1 MPTLKA
7 TSNAEIIS
15 YFLNMNPEIR
25 EEIDLPVQGQST
37 IEIGK
42 MIVDNNRYK
51 NAFINTINLIGLT
64 IIKENRWENPWQR
77 FTDKGRLRFGQ
88 QIRELIL
95 DLAKVHDY
103 NEFYED
109 KDKFL
114 DTEVPNVYNYIH
126 QLNFQKWYETTV
138 NDGLLRMAFNN
149 EEGDGLYNFINECV
163 ANLYETYEY
172 DKYLVDKY
180 QLCRRIV
187 DGTVPV
193 KVISASGKT
202 PREILSQ
209 MKGVSNLM
217 SFKSPNFNPAG
228 VRRATKHENQ
238 YLLID
243 AQREGINST
252 EIFAT
257 SYFLNEAEAKTQMAL
272 IDTFSETDSSRLT
285 ELLGEAYTPFTA
297 TEIGYLEKILGV
309 LFADDFFMDYF
320 YALDDSQEGKEQ
332 TEWRNPTSLDRNI
345 FLHTWQVISTSP
357 FANICVFIA
366 DDSPAITSVEV
377 SPSTATVT
385 KGQSLEM
392 KANVSATNF
401 ANKSVIWALDDDS
414 VEKKASINQLGTL
427 RVPSDFDN
435 TGSGTAEVFD
445 IEITTILETG
455 DKLAVNGLEYTVGAS
470 DDTIAKQIT
479 ALKAVL
485 NVSAITD
492 NWTVGGSSPHCTL
505 TQKSGKYG
513 LVPTPTVVFT
523 KGAGSSGAVD
533 SDVTTEGE
541 HAGNVI
547 VVTAISVYDKTK
559 KGTAV
564 ITVA

>member
-1 MPTLKA
+1 MPTMKA

-15 YFLNMNPEIR
+15 YFLNMNPELK
-25 EEIDLPVQGQST
+25 EEIDLPVQGEST
-37 IEIGK
+37 VEIGRL
-42 MIVDNNRYK
+42 IVDNGRYK

-64 IIKENRWENPWQR
+64 IIKENRWKNPWQV

-103 NEFYED
+103 NEFYEY

-193 KVISASGKT
+193 KTIDTSAGARS
-202 PREILSQ
+202 ILAQ

-217 SFKSPNFNPAG
+217 SFKSPNYNPAG
-228 VRRATKHENQ
+228 VRRATKHEQQ

-257 SYFLNEAEAKTQMAL
+257 SYFLNEAQAKSQMAL
-272 IDTFSETDSSRLT
+272 IDTFSETDDVRLE
-285 ELLGEAYTPFTA
+285 ELLKDAYTPFTS
-297 TEIGYLEKILGV
+297 TEKEYLAKILGV
-309 LFADDFFMDYF
+309 LFADDLFMDYY
-320 YALDDSQEGKEQ
+320 YALDDSPEGKEQ
-332 TEWRNPTSLDRNI
+332 TEFRNPTSLDRNI

-357 FANICVFIA
+357 FANVCVFIA
-366 DDSPAITSVEV
+366 NDSPAVSSVSV
-377 SPSTATVT
+377 SPSTASIT
-385 KGQSLEM
+385 KGQSLDM
-392 KANVSATNF
+392 SASVSASNF
-401 ANKSVIWALDDDS
+401 ANKSVFWSINKVA
-414 VEKKASINQLGTL
+414 ETNGAKINQLGKL
-427 RVPSDFDN
+427 QVPSTYATTN
-435 TGSGTAEVFD
+435 ETLGKYD
-445 IEITTILETG
+445 IEIATALTTG
-455 DKLAVNGLEYTVGAS
+455 DKITVDGVTYTVGEN
-470 DDTIAKQIT
+470 DDTAVKQAT
-479 ALKAVL
+479 ALATAL
-485 NVSAITD
+485 NTTAITT
-492 NWTVGGSSPHCTL
+492 NYTISRNSATVTL
-505 TQKSGKYG
+505 TEVTNKGG
-513 LVPTPTVVFT
+513 LVGMPEVEVTSDHPDYVEVSENT
-523 KGAGSSGAVD
+523 KG
-533 SDVTTEGE
+533 
-541 HAGNVI
+541 VI
-547 VVTAISVYDKTK
+547 KSATIIVTATSIYDKTK
-559 KGTAV
+559 SGTA
-564 ITVA
+564 TVTVV